1 MTLERGEEEEEGG
14 EEGAPAPGVRALG
27 PHASASAVSL
37 LPAVMVA
44 AMVQI
49 QMDKTRLHPRQAEQ
63 HHARGPDLHSEEGD
77 LRGRSVL

>member
-1 MTLERGEEEEEGG
+1 MTLERGGEEKEEGG
-14 EEGAPAPGVRALG
+14 EEGAPGVRALG

-49 QMDKTRLHPRQAEQ
+49 QVDKTRLHPRQAEQ